1 MLNTVL
7 FMNVLNSS
15 DTNFGPLSP
24 TSCCGRPK
32 WLMIDLSSSMIL
44 SEEVLLMMA
53 TLGHLLWALTT
64 TKKHV
69 VLQQSSKVYMDS

>member
-1 MLNTVL
+1 
-7 FMNVLNSS
+7 
-15 DTNFGPLSP
+15 
-24 TSCCGRPK
+24 
-32 WLMIDLSSSMIL
+32 MIDLSSSMIL